1 MSKLVSEVAFA
12 SDIIEPQGT
21 SIMCLEYKSTEILF
35 DPEMGEQVCGKCG
48 IVLAEKL
55 ESLEDGLDKTLGAMQ
70 NFSNTGLPSSLM
82 HFDKLASR

>member
-35 DPEMGEQVCGKCG
+35 DPEMGEQVVGSA
-48 IVLAEKL
+48 VLFWLK
-55 ESLEDGLDKTLGAMQ
+55 S
-70 NFSNTGLPSSLM
+70 
-82 HFDKLASR
+82 